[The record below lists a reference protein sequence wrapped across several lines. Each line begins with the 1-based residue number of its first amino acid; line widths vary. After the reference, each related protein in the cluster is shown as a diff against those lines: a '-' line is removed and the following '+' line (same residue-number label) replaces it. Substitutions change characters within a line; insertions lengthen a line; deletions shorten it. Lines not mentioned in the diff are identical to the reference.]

1 MPVTIR
7 RGTPA
12 DIEPILDL
20 LTEYGLPR
28 SYFEPFYLN
37 DTSYRPE
44 HSWVVE
50 QNGRLVSHL
59 RIYDRWMRIGRASL
73 HIAGIGNVITAQDA
87 RGHGYTGQMIQA
99 MLPVLQQEGYAYSL
113 LGTHIS
119 HLYGRY
125 GWVAIVQDLVRAV
138 LPPTIL
144 GTVRISPFQDQD
156 LPAVMRL
163 YQAANAERTG
173 TFMRSLTYWQEQ
185 RTWLYEDQQSF
196 LVAHDYA
203 TDVPVGYVRN
213 RVAQDTVEVLEL
225 GIEGENLDI
234 GRALLSA
241 IAMQSDGH
249 LQGQFPPSLLNLFLP
264 GEFGIIPE
272 HGLMGRVI
280 NLVELVH
287 ALEALWFE
295 RVREAGMP
303 EGSLKVSTS
312 AGHAAIRVS
321 NAAIQVDQLHDA
333 ETVSP
338 LNEGEFAHLLFHG
351 FDERARTLVGQ
362 RPDASFLQ
370 ILFPAQDFVIWQA
383 DAF

>member
-1 MPVTIR
+1 MAS
-7 RGTPA
+7 RGATAAQLQPEKGVA
-12 DIEPILDL
+12 
-20 LTEYGLPR
+20 
-28 SYFEPFYLN
+28 YFLEAAA
-37 DTSYRPE
+37 R
-44 HSWVVE
+44 VVQISPHIDFLVIGDGPLRHE
-50 QNGRLVSHL
+50 LQAYAKRL
-59 RIYDRWMRIGRASL
+59 
-73 HIAGIGNVITAQDA
+73 GIHKHVHFLGFRLDA
-87 RGHGYTGQMIQA
+87 RALIGLLDI
-99 MLPVLQQEGYAYSL
+99 LVIPSL

-185 RTWLYEDQQSF
+185 RTWLHEDLQSF

-234 GRALLSA
+234 GRTLLSA

-287 ALEALWFE
+287 ALEALWLE
-295 RVREAGMP
+295 RVHEAGMP

-321 NAAIQVDQLHDA
+321 NTAIQVDQLHDA
-333 ETVSP
+333 ETVPP

-351 FDERARTLVGQ
+351 FDERARTLIGQ

-383 DAF
+383 DVF